1 MILQSGPENEHDMS
15 EEEDDDS
22 RISNNSPRPP
32 EMKFNPAMIDPEMIS
47 KLKQVKQ
54 NNKLENWYIP
64 NPDYVNIGPLMQWL
78 FINYQN
84 SRFMQACLANLT

>member
-1 MILQSGPENEHDMS
+1 MS

-47 KLKQVKQ
+47 KLKQVRCQQKIYGHILSSLILVYPQ
-54 NNKLENWYIP
+54 IH
-64 NPDYVNIGPLMQWL
+64 VCI
-78 FINYQN
+78 
-84 SRFMQACLANLT
+84 ST